1 MKVIQAALG
10 PNAALDA
17 MRVLHKLDETS
28 VVVQIKKT
36 KRSVIHCCYLRCA
49 DAHGALELQR
59 NRHISMRLRN
69 TSDCDFH
76 VHFKLTILHPSNPLI
91 SKRVSFIR
99 DGSDAHLPANAEET
113 QEVMP
118 CELFDSFC
126 ANGYFFI
133 ATQGNVITDAGS
145 L

>member
-28 VVVQIKKT
+28 ALVQIKKT
-36 KRSVIHCCYLRCA
+36 KRSVIHCCNLRCA
-49 DAHGALELQR
+49 DAHGALELQQSR
-59 NRHISMRLRN
+59 YIRIRLRN
-69 TSDCDFH
+69 TGNCDFE
-76 VHFKLTILHPSNPLI
+76 VHFNLTILHPSNPLL
-91 SKRVSFIR
+91 SKRVSFERNDR
-99 DGSDAHLPANAEET
+99 DANLPTDSEES
-113 QEVMP
+113 QDVMP

-133 ATQGNVITDAGS
+133 ATQGHVITDVV
-145 L
+145 